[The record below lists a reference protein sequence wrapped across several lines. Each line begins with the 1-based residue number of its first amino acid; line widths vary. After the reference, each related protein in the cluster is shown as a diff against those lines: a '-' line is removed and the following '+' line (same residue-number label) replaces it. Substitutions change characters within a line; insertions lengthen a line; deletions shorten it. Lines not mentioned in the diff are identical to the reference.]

1 MRNKN
6 NTDANRH
13 KTRTAEHIE
22 LAALVFLLAAVS
34 FACGYFVATA
44 RIAAMMA
51 AQ

>member
-6 NTDANRH
+6 NTDANGR
-13 KTRTAEHIE
+13 KTKTAEHIE

-44 RIAAMMA
+44 RIASMLAG
-51 AQ
+51 